1 LTSLL
6 IFIDNYTMGG
16 KIPREI
22 KLNVIRRWLEG
33 ESRDKIARE
42 EHIGNGTV
50 SSIIDEAKQNDP
62 QFDLLREVA
71 RHLKNQGLDIESFA
85 HVVRLRAVLKENLES
100 PAGVN
105 GEKYSIETE
114 EKIESLIEALELF
127 CFRQNLC
134 VKEFVEVIYGLS
146 SESLKLGI
154 PVDKLPMHIEQLK
167 DDLAKLMREEQTKL
181 KKEAALRDHDVTLE
195 QIENYRR
202 NKSLFQKIQ
211 QIEQDLENVKEE
223 RESYK
228 QAAESEKLNSYI
240 TEQLTW
246 AINEAELNQAAGSLG
261 LDSDTL
267 MPQLRE
273 MVMDVYKSP
282 TEYIEVIK
290 QMIQAYKI
298 AKNSRRKHF
307 QVNR

>member
-1 LTSLL
+1 LARV
-6 IFIDNYTMGG
+6 IFS
-16 KIPREI
+16 REI

-50 SSIIDEAKQNDP
+50 SSIIDEARQNDP

-85 HVVRLRAVLKENLES
+85 HMVRLRGVLKENLGS

-114 EKIESLIEALELF
+114 EKIESLIEALQLF
-127 CFRQNLC
+127 CFRQNLS

-146 SESLKLGI
+146 SESLKLGVPI
-154 PVDKLPMHIEQLK
+154 DKLSMHIEQLK
-167 DDLAKLMREEQTKL
+167 DDLAKLMREIEQTKL
-181 KKEAALRDHDVTLE
+181 KKEAALRDHDHDVTLE

-202 NKSLFQKIQ
+202 NKPLFQKIQ
-211 QIEQDLENVKEE
+211 QIEQDLEYVKEE

-228 QAAESEKLNSYI
+228 QAAESEKVNSYI
-240 TEQLTW
+240 TEQFTW

-267 MPQLRE
+267 MPQLRDL
-273 MVMDVYKSP
+273 VMDVYES
-282 TEYIEVIK
+282 
-290 QMIQAYKI
+290 
-298 AKNSRRKHF
+298 N
-307 QVNR
+307 